1 MTRRCFEQRCQQL
14 QAGSLCSSEL
24 KALCEKYETIWDRTT
39 WPISPVDSFFSYNF
53 RAPLCSCCADRGGE
67 RLAIAENSFAGD
79 RLHGIRAHGSH
90 AFQPGR

>member
-1 MTRRCFEQRCQQL
+1 MLPEDATL
-14 QAGSLCSSEL
+14 QARSLCSAEL
-24 KALCEKYETIWDRTT
+24 KALCENYETVWKRTS
-39 WPISPVDSFFSYNF
+39 WPISSVDSFFSYGF
-53 RAPLCSCCADRGGE
+53 RAPLCSCCADRGRE